1 MASGPY
7 ERVLETLEDLDA
19 HLAGVEVSYS
29 ETNAAAAEELVDDL
43 GTFFENDPEAFAALR
58 TEVDRLVAEEDAS
71 HAAAAKEHA
80 DALKRR
86 VEAQVDD
93 E

>member
-19 HLAGVEVSYS
+19 RLAGLEVSYS
-29 ETNAAAAEELVDDL
+29 ETNASAAEERVAEL
-43 GTFFENDPEAFAALR
+43 GEFFESDPDDFVALR
-58 TEVDRLVAEEDAS
+58 EAVERLVETEDSDYAAEAEE
-71 HAAAAKEHA
+71 HAA
-80 DALKRR
+80 ALKRR
-86 VEAQVDD
+86 IEAQVD